1 MVIGI
6 KDALKF
12 IGISVVVCCA
22 AFVCTLFLN
31 YNLDMKSLS
40 NIPDAAIPLYTAQLS
55 MGKAVAAI
63 SGCGLALT
71 SAVLLLFYLKNYID
85 AHGKQLGILKA
96 MGYSRFSVAKHF
108 WIFGLSVLTGAA
120 IGFVAA
126 YLYMPTF
133 YRVQNADG
141 ILPELA
147 MRFHFELLLYLV
159 VLPTLVFAGLAVFY
173 AFYKLKAPVL
183 NLLRES
189 REKVAKTHKE
199 KDGSF
204 LKGLSLATLKSKKLL
219 VFLIAFSAFCFS
231 SMVQMSISM
240 SDLSSETFAWMIL
253 SIGLILAF
261 MTLFM
266 SLSSVVKGN
275 AKTIAMMR
283 IFGYEDRVCSDRI
296 LGAYRPFSYVGFVVG
311 TVYQFALLK
320 IMLGIFFSDVEVPAY
335 TFDWKALLITMFSF
349 IALYEFTL
357 FLYTQKIKK
366 LSLKSVMEE

>member
-1 MVIGI
+1 
-6 KDALKF
+6 
-12 IGISVVVCCA
+12 
-22 AFVCTLFLN
+22 
-31 YNLDMKSLS
+31 
-40 NIPDAAIPLYTAQLS
+40 

-133 YRVQNADG
+133 YRVQNSDG

-189 REKVAKTHKE
+189 RENVAKTHKE

-320 IMLGIFFSDVEVPAY
+320 IMLGVFFSDVEVPAY

>member
-31 YNLDMKSLS
+31 YDLDMKPLS

-126 YLYMPTF
+126 HLYMPTF
-133 YRVQNADG
+133 YRVQNSDG

-231 SMVQMSISM
+231 SMVQMSLSM
-240 SDLSSETFAWMIL
+240 SDLASETFAWMIL

-320 IMLGIFFSDVEVPAY
+320 IMLGVFFSDVEVPAY